1 MTTKDHDTNP
11 STPRARRPLKARAST
26 ASPAPPGVDT
36 NPGLAPPPEPS
47 APPARPLGIRV
58 PAPSVRP
65 PSPTEP
71 GETAPSA
78 KKDSVEL
85 LLEGMAE
92 QRLDLSKTT
101 PQTAGQASA
110 SYHAEHNVRA
120 SGRPSP
126 EDEPKVLFGQPP
138 TPVTIRLSRPP
149 AVDVPPGASD
159 ATVVTRLYA
168 LRGLL
173 FALGAGIVVVLAI
186 FLGLQMTAPND
197 PTIPAAV
204 APVVTPA
211 PSSAPSQEAAEA
223 AKVPTVTL
231 PHAAPQLTAPAA
243 LAESASAQPA
253 EVRAVP
259 AHRRTKPP
267 ASAPTGDLGE
277 FKASY

>member
-1 MTTKDHDTNP
+1 MTTKDHDTDP
-11 STPRARRPLKARAST
+11 STPRARRPLKARAS
-26 ASPAPPGVDT
+26 ASPAPAAVDT
-36 NPGLAPPPEPS
+36 DPGLAPPPEPS
-47 APPARPLGIRV
+47 AAPDRPLGIRV

-101 PQTAGQASA
+101 PQTDGQASA

-120 SGRPSP
+120 AGRSPP

-138 TPVTIRLSRPP
+138 TPVTVRLSRPP
-149 AVDVPPGASD
+149 AAHVPAGASD
-159 ATVVTRLYA
+159 ATVVMRLYTV
-168 LRGLL
+168 RGLL
-173 FALGAGIVVVLAI
+173 FALSAGIAVVLAI
-186 FLGLQMTAPND
+186 FLGLQVTAPNT

-211 PSSAPSQEAAEA
+211 PSQEAAA
-223 AKVPTVTL
+223 LAKAPTMTL
-231 PHAAPQLTAPAA
+231 PPAAPQLTGLPVV
-243 LAESASAQPA
+243 AESASA
-253 EVRAVP
+253 RAVP
-259 AHRRTKPP
+259 THRRTKPP